1 MGRLDKG
8 VQSVE
13 VLVINHIQRNIF
25 LFVLRLHILFQVAKQ
40 AVILV
45 RRELGDT
52 CSDLFLP
59 FVAILPELGKKQTR
73 IARGVFKPVF
83 DSKARRLF
91 ALLD

>member
-1 MGRLDKG
+1 MGCLDKG
-8 VQSVE
+8 IQSVE

-40 AVILV
+40 TVILV

-59 FVAILPELGKKQTR
+59 FVAILPELHEEHPRITR
-73 IARGVFKPVF
+73 RVFKTVF